1 MKDLHKKTEKNRK
14 VEDTKNAGRNMKAK
28 SEFIVE
34 FQGHQFNEKQIINL
48 FKEEWKNTR
57 KLSEIEKLSI
67 YFKAE
72 EKTAYCVVNNKETI
86 VIPYILND

>member
-1 MKDLHKKTEKNRK
+1 MKDLHKKTKKNRK
-14 VEDTKNAGRNMKAK
+14 VKDTKNDGRNMKAK

-34 FQGHQFNEKQIINL
+34 FKGYQFNEKQIINL

-57 KLSEIEKLSI
+57 KLSEIENLSI
-67 YFKAE
+67 SFKVE
-72 EKTAYCVVNNKETI
+72 ENTAYCLVNNVESV